1 MLVRVLLLVESA
13 ALRRRLTRLLRST
26 DVLVSPVLQPDEFW
40 AQMGRES
47 CDLVLATRAALPQ
60 VLPEAVSTL
69 HGLPERPELI
79 VVVDRED
86 PEDRASLLAAGVM
99 AVIYHG
105 LPDATVREA
114 LGALVGRR
122 RETLRRGVRA
132 QQAETRSRLSDFVS
146 NSLVMQRLLALA
158 SRVAEADT
166 SLLIV
171 GETGVGKE
179 WLARAIH
186 TESRRS
192 EAPFVAVNCAA
203 LPEGLLESE
212 LFGHE
217 KGSFTGALRS
227 RRGYFEL
234 AHGGTLFLDEIAE
247 MAPPLQAKLLRGLQ
261 ERKIQRVG
269 SEELIAVDVRI
280 IAASNR
286 DLEAVIEAG
295 ELRRDLYY
303 RLGVVTLTLPPLRER
318 REDIADLV
326 NNYVKQF
333 RVQLGRPVAGISPEA
348 LEALEH
354 YVWPGNVRELVNV
367 IERAV
372 LLCKST
378 ELTVDDLPE
387 SVVASTGWTQTPQA
401 TARRSMK
408 WLAGDELL
416 SKPLGVARGE
426 LVTSFERA
434 YLIRAL
440 RSTGGRVGEAARRA
454 GIDPRTLYNKMKLYG
469 LQKEEYKS

>member
-1 MLVRVLLLVESA
+1 
-13 ALRRRLTRLLRST
+13 
-26 DVLVSPVLQPDEFW
+26 
-40 AQMGRES
+40 
-47 CDLVLATRAALPQ
+47 
-60 VLPEAVSTL
+60 
-69 HGLPERPELI
+69 
-79 VVVDRED
+79 
-86 PEDRASLLAAGVM
+86 
-99 AVIYHG
+99 
-105 LPDATVREA
+105 
-114 LGALVGRR
+114 
-122 RETLRRGVRA
+122 
-132 QQAETRSRLSDFVS
+132 
-146 NSLVMQRLLALA
+146 
-158 SRVAEADT
+158 
-166 SLLIV
+166 
-171 GETGVGKE
+171 
-179 WLARAIH
+179 
-186 TESRRS
+186 
-192 EAPFVAVNCAA
+192 
-203 LPEGLLESE
+203 LESE

-247 MAPPLQAKLLRGLQ
+247 MAPSLQAKLLRGLQ

-286 DLEAVIEAG
+286 DLEAAIEAG

-333 RVQLGRPVAGISPEA
+333 RVQLGRSIAGISPEA
-348 LEALEH
+348 LEALEQ
-354 YVWPGNVRELVNV
+354 YAWPGNVRELVNV

-372 LLCKST
+372 LLCKGT
-378 ELTVDDLPE
+378 GLTVDDLPE
-387 SVVASTGWTQTPQA
+387 LVVASMGWTQTPQA
-401 TARRSMK
+401 TARRNMK